1 MLLAGAALLLLLLVL
16 PPFINVNRYR
26 SDVAGAIGRG
36 LGRPVTVGS
45 VRLRLFPQ
53 PGFSLSNVAV
63 ADDPALS
70 AEPLLRADEVS
81 ASLRLSSLWRGRL
94 EIARLSLTDP
104 SLNLVRGENG
114 RWNLQPLLERA
125 ARVPAAPTAKASP
138 ESRLR
143 FPYIEADGGRINLK
157 IGQEKIAYALT
168 DADFALWLA
177 SEDQW
182 EMRLQA
188 RPLRT
193 DTNISDT
200 GTLRVSGTIARGRPW
215 RDTLLA
221 LRLELE
227 DAQLGQLT
235 RLIYGRDR
243 GWRGT
248 LAATASVVGSPA
260 SLAAVSDLSVDDFR
274 RYDLAGGGSL
284 RLRSHCSARID
295 GPQQRFSMLQCVSP
309 VGGGYV
315 AVKGELTGLP
325 HPSSYS
331 LSIAAEN
338 LPANAV
344 VNLLRH
350 MKKDLPD
357 DLAAA
362 GSLEASFD
370 LRKGQP
376 GEPDAWAG
384 AGATSDL
391 RLRSRILDEPLA
403 LGQLRFA
410 VARPGAS
417 RHAPR
422 LSSALPWTIA
432 VAPFEVDLDGSE
444 PATAQASFS
453 RSAYQIQ
460 LQGDARLPRVMQLAR
475 ALGLPAT
482 AASLSGFA
490 RLNLQLSG
498 SWSGFAPPLV
508 TGSAQ
513 LRDVTASIS
522 RLAAPLEINSA
533 TAVLSPQELQLE
545 DVAAAFPGLRLGFA
559 GSLRLPRRCLSA
571 PQCPVEFDLRS
582 DQLSLDD
589 LNRLL
594 NPSFRRRPW
603 YDLLASN
610 SSGAGTLRR
619 LRAQGSL
626 RVSRLQL
633 RSLTAR
639 NVTAKVQWED
649 GILQVSDLKA
659 DLLGG
664 KHDGSLRAD
673 FTGSEPAYDF
683 SGALTRVSLDQLS
696 TLMRDPWAS
705 GHADATYRA
714 TAVGWDA
721 ARLLA
726 SATGSLSFDW
736 RDGSLPHLA
745 LAAGT
750 PALRLRRFAGRITLG
765 DRTLTLSKA
774 RLDTAAA
781 SYQVTGTTSF
791 ARELKLVLAA
801 DGKHAFNI
809 SGTLERPRVAPV
821 LRPQTEAALQ

>member
-1 MLLAGAALLLLLLVL
+1 MLLAGAALLVLVLVL

-26 SDVAGAIGRG
+26 SDVAAAIGRG
-36 LGRPVTVGS
+36 LGRPVSVGS
-45 VRLRLFPQ
+45 ISLRLFPQ

-63 ADDPALS
+63 ADDPSLS

-125 ARVPAAPTAKASP
+125 AQVPAAPTAKASP

-168 DADFALWLA
+168 EADFALWLA

-200 GTLRVSGTIARGRPW
+200 GTLRVSGTVARGRPL
-215 RDTLLA
+215 RDTVLA
-221 LRLELE
+221 LRLQLE

-235 RLIYGRDR
+235 RFIYGRDR
-243 GWRGT
+243 GWRGSV
-248 LAATASVVGSPA
+248 TASASLAGMPA
-260 SLAAVSDLSVDDFR
+260 SLTAVSDLSVDDFR

-295 GPQQRFSMLQCVSP
+295 VPEQRFSALQCVSP

-315 AVKGELTGLP
+315 ALKGELTGLP
-325 HPSSYS
+325 HPASYS

-338 LPANAV
+338 LPADAL

-362 GSLEASFD
+362 GSLEAAFD
-370 LRKGQP
+370 LRKDQA

-384 AGATSDL
+384 AGASSDL
-391 RLRSRILDEPLA
+391 RLRSRILREPLT

-410 VARPGAS
+410 LVRAGG
-417 RHAPR
+417 PR
-422 LSSALPWTIA
+422 RAGRTLLPAPWTI
-432 VAPFEVDLDGSE
+432 VLAPFDVDLGGSE

-460 LQGDARLPRVMQLAR
+460 LQGQARLPRVMQLAR

-482 AASLSGFA
+482 GAALSGSA

-498 SWSGFAPPLV
+498 AWSGFAPPLV

-513 LRDVTASIS
+513 LRNLTASIS

-533 TAVLSPQELQLE
+533 TAVLSPDELQLQ
-545 DVAAAFPGLRLGFA
+545 DLTAAFPGLHLGFA
-559 GSLRLPRRCLSA
+559 GSLRLPRQCLNE
-571 PQCPVEFDLRS
+571 PECPLEFDLRS
-582 DQLSLDD
+582 DQLSVED

-594 NPSFRRRPW
+594 NPNLRRRPW
-603 YDLLASN
+603 YELLASN
-610 SSGAGTLRR
+610 PSGAGSLRR
-619 LRAQGSL
+619 LRAQGAL
-626 RVSRLQL
+626 RASRLQL
-633 RSLTAR
+633 RSLVAR
-639 NVTAKVQWED
+639 NVTAHLNWEN
-649 GILQVSDLKA
+649 GVLQISDLEA

-664 KHDGSLRAD
+664 KHAGSLRAD
-673 FTGSEPAYDF
+673 FTGNEPAYTL
-683 SGALTRVSLDQLS
+683 SGSLTRVSLDQLS
-696 TLMRDPWAS
+696 ALMHDAWAS

-714 TAVGWDA
+714 TAAGWDA

-736 RDGSLPHLA
+736 RDGSLPHLV
-745 LAAGT
+745 LGAGA
-750 PALRLRRFAGRITLG
+750 PALRLRRFAGKITLQ

-774 RLDTAAA
+774 RLDSAGVT
-781 SYQVTGTTSF
+781 YQVAGTTSF
-791 ARELKLVLAA
+791 ARELKLVLAG
-801 DGKHAFNI
+801 DGKHAFAI
-809 SGTLERPRVAPV
+809 SGTLERPRVAPM